1 MALAT
6 TPAVP
11 AAIPVD
17 NAPRRYLDWG
27 PVILG
32 ALGAAAM
39 SIVLL
44 AFGSALGLSVVSPY
58 PYAGISA
65 KGAAI
70 LAAVYLALVMVS
82 SFAAGGYIAGRLRT
96 PWRTSDEVEMHF
108 RDGAH
113 GFGVWSLGV
122 IIGAVLA
129 ASGVGAV
136 VSAAG
141 KATTAIAAAGTAGA
155 ASNPALG
162 QLSLRPTDYAID
174 RLLAPAPAAAPGQA
188 APATA
193 APATNAPTDTAVP
206 GAAPV
211 RLQAQATPRSRA
223 DLEAPIARVFAAG
236 LTNPQ
241 LDARDRTY
249 LARIVSEQTGLPQA
263 EADKRVDET
272 YADLKAAE
280 QKARDAAEAARKAAI
295 IAAFLAA
302 ATLAIGCAAACAGAA
317 LGARHRDERT
327 SVSFLGST
335 RFW

>member
-1 MALAT
+1 MATAT
-6 TPAVP
+6 TTTAVP
-11 AAIPVD
+11 VENMPVS
-17 NAPRRYLDWG
+17 YLDWG

-39 SIVLL
+39 SVVLL

-58 PYAGISA
+58 AYAGISA

-70 LAAVYLALVMVS
+70 LAAVYLALVMVA
-82 SFAAGGYIAGRLRT
+82 SFAAGGYIAGRMRS
-96 PWRTSDEVEMHF
+96 PWRTTDETESHF

-113 GFGVWSLGV
+113 GFGVWSIGV
-122 IIGAVLA
+122 LLVAALA

-162 QLSLRPTDYAID
+162 QLSLNPTDYAID
-174 RLLAPAPAAAPGQA
+174 RLLAPAPAGAPAAPEATPATPGGAQPAA
-188 APATA
+188 APARRT
-193 APATNAPTDTAVP
+193 
-206 GAAPV
+206 
-211 RLQAQATPRSRA
+211 RA
-223 DLEAPIARVFAAG
+223 DLEGPIARALAAG
-236 LTNPQ
+236 LTTPQ
-241 LDARDRTY
+241 LDVRDRTY
-249 LARIVSEQTGLPQA
+249 LASVVADQTGMPQA
-263 EADKRVDET
+263 EAEKRVDAT
-272 YADLKAAE
+272 FADLQAAV
-280 QKARDAAEAARKAAI
+280 QKARDAADAARKAGI

-317 LGARHRDERT
+317 VGARHRDERT
-327 SVSFLGST
+327 AVAFLGST

>member
-1 MALAT
+1 MAIAT
-6 TPAVP
+6 TTAVP

-17 NAPRRYLDWG
+17 NAPLRYLDWG

-70 LAAVYLALVMVS
+70 AAAVYLALVMVA
-82 SFAAGGYIAGRLRT
+82 SFAAGGYIAGRMRT
-96 PWRTSDEVEMHF
+96 PWRTTDEVEMHF

-122 IIGAVLA
+122 LLGAALA

-174 RLLAPAPAAAPGQA
+174 RLLAPAPAGTPAPA
-188 APATA
+188 APAPAAAGTDATA
-193 APATNAPTDTAVP
+193 
-206 GAAPV
+206 GAAAVRANPV
-211 RLQAQATPRSRA
+211 TPRSRA

-249 LARIVSEQTGLPQA
+249 LARIVSEQTGMPQA
-263 EADKRVDET
+263 DAEKRVDET

-280 QKARDAAEAARKAAI
+280 QKARDAAEAARKTAI

-302 ATLAIGCAAACAGAA
+302 ATLAIGCAAACAGAS

>member
-1 MALAT
+1 MATAT
-6 TPAVP
+6 TTTVVP
-11 AAIPVD
+11 VETGPF
-17 NAPRRYLDWG
+17 RYLDWG

-39 SIVLL
+39 SVVLL

-58 PYAGISA
+58 AYAGISA

-70 LAAVYLALVMVS
+70 LAAVYLALVMVA
-82 SFAAGGYIAGRLRT
+82 SFAAGGYIAGRMRS
-96 PWRTSDEVEMHF
+96 PWRTTDETESHF

-113 GFGVWSLGV
+113 GFGVWAIGVLLG
-122 IIGAVLA
+122 AAMA

-141 KATTAIAAAGTAGA
+141 KATTAIVAAGTAGA

-174 RLLAPAPAAAPGQA
+174 RLLAPAPAPAAAPTNQEA
-188 APATA
+188 TPAT
-193 APATNAPTDTAVP
+193 P
-206 GAAPV
+206 GAAQP
-211 RLQAQATPRSRA
+211 AATPARRTRA
-223 DLEAPIARVFAAG
+223 DLEAPMARALAAG
-236 LTNPQ
+236 LTTPQ
-241 LDARDRTY
+241 LDVRDRTY
-249 LARIVSEQTGLPQA
+249 LARVVAEQTGMPQA
-263 EADKRVDET
+263 EAEKRVDET
-272 YADLKAAE
+272 FADLKPAE
-280 QKARDAAEAARKAAI
+280 QKARDAAEAAHKTAI

-327 SVSFLGST
+327 TVGFLGST

>member
-1 MALAT
+1 MATAPT
-6 TPAVP
+6 TTVVP
-11 AAIPVD
+11 VETGPF
-17 NAPRRYLDWG
+17 RHLDWG

-39 SIVLL
+39 SVVLL

-70 LAAVYLALVMVS
+70 LAAVYLALVMVA
-82 SFAAGGYIAGRLRT
+82 SFAAGGYIAGRMRS
-96 PWRTSDEVEMHF
+96 PWRTTDETESHF

-113 GFGVWSLGV
+113 GFGVWAIGVLLG
-122 IIGAVLA
+122 AALA

-162 QLSLRPTDYAID
+162 QLSLSPTDYAID
-174 RLLAPAPAAAPGQA
+174 RLLAPGPAAAPANPQATPAAPDGAPPAA
-188 APATA
+188 APARRT
-193 APATNAPTDTAVP
+193 
-206 GAAPV
+206 
-211 RLQAQATPRSRA
+211 RA
-223 DLEAPIARVFAAG
+223 DLDAPIARALANS
-236 LTNPQ
+236 LTKPQ
-241 LDARDRTY
+241 LDVRDRTY
-249 LARIVSEQTGLPQA
+249 LARIVSEQTGMPEA
-263 EADKRVDET
+263 EAEKRVDET
-272 YADLKAAE
+272 YAELKAAE
-280 QKARDAAEAARKAAI
+280 QKARDAAEAARKTALV
-295 IAAFLAA
+295 AAFLTA

-317 LGARHRDERT
+317 LGARHRNERT
-327 SVSFLGST
+327 AVSFLGST

>member
-1 MALAT
+1 MATAT
-6 TPAVP
+6 TTTVVP
-11 AAIPVD
+11 VETGPF
-17 NAPRRYLDWG
+17 RYLDWG

-39 SIVLL
+39 SVVLL

-58 PYAGISA
+58 AYAGISA

-70 LAAVYLALVMVS
+70 LAAVYLALVMVA
-82 SFAAGGYIAGRLRT
+82 SFAAGGYIAGRMRS
-96 PWRTSDEVEMHF
+96 PWRTTDETESHF

-113 GFGVWSLGV
+113 GFGVWAIGVLLG
-122 IIGAVLA
+122 AAMA

-141 KATTAIAAAGTAGA
+141 KATTAIVAAGTAGA

-174 RLLAPAPAAAPGQA
+174 RLLAPAPAPAA
-188 APATA
+188 APANQEAT
-193 APATNAPTDTAVP
+193 PATPS
-206 GAAPV
+206 AAQP
-211 RLQAQATPRSRA
+211 AATPARRTRA
-223 DLEAPIARVFAAG
+223 DLKAPMARALAAG
-236 LTNPQ
+236 LTTPQ
-241 LDARDRTY
+241 LDVRDRTY
-249 LARIVSEQTGLPQA
+249 LARVVAEQTGMPQA
-263 EADKRVDET
+263 EAEKRVDET
-272 YADLKAAE
+272 FADLKAAE
-280 QKARDAAEAARKAAI
+280 QKARDAAEAAHKTAI

-317 LGARHRDERT
+317 MGARHRDERT
-327 SVSFLGST
+327 AVAFLGST

>member
-1 MALAT
+1 MATAT
-6 TPAVP
+6 TTTTAVP
-11 AAIPVD
+11 VETGPV
-17 NAPRRYLDWG
+17 RYLDWG

-39 SIVLL
+39 SVVLL

-58 PYAGISA
+58 AYAGISA

-70 LAAVYLALVMVS
+70 LAAVYLALVMVA
-82 SFAAGGYIAGRLRT
+82 SFAAGGYLAGRMRS
-96 PWRTSDEVEMHF
+96 PWSTTDETESHF

-113 GFGVWSLGV
+113 GFGVWSIGVLLG
-122 IIGAVLA
+122 AALA

-162 QLSLRPTDYAID
+162 QLSLSPTDYAID
-174 RLLAPAPAAAPGQA
+174 RLLAPAGAPAAPEATPATPGGAQPAAAAAA
-188 APATA
+188 APRT
-193 APATNAPTDTAVP
+193 
-206 GAAPV
+206 
-211 RLQAQATPRSRA
+211 RA
-223 DLEAPIARVFAAG
+223 DLEAPMARALAAG
-236 LTNPQ
+236 LTTPQ
-241 LDARDRTY
+241 LDVRDRTY
-249 LARIVSEQTGLPQA
+249 LARVVSDQTGMPQA
-263 EADKRVDET
+263 EAEKRVDAT
-272 YADLKAAE
+272 FADLKAAE
-280 QKARDAAEAARKAAI
+280 QKARDAADAARKAGI

-317 LGARHRDERT
+317 VGGRHRDERT
-327 SVSFLGST
+327 AVAFLGST

>member
-1 MALAT
+1 MAIAT
-6 TPAVP
+6 TTAVP

-17 NAPRRYLDWG
+17 NAPLRYLDWG

-70 LAAVYLALVMVS
+70 AAAVYLALVMVA
-82 SFAAGGYIAGRLRT
+82 SFAAGGYIAGRMRT
-96 PWRTSDEVEMHF
+96 PWRTTDEVETHF

-122 IIGAVLA
+122 LLGAALA

-174 RLLAPAPAAAPGQA
+174 RLLAPAPAGTPAPA
-188 APATA
+188 APAPAAAGTDATA
-193 APATNAPTDTAVP
+193 
-206 GAAPV
+206 GAAAVRANPV
-211 RLQAQATPRSRA
+211 ATRSRA

-249 LARIVSEQTGLPQA
+249 LARIVSEQTGMPQA
-263 EADKRVDET
+263 DAEKRVDET

-280 QKARDAAEAARKAAI
+280 QKARDAAEAARKTAI

-302 ATLAIGCAAACAGAA
+302 ATLAIGCAAACAGAS

>member
-1 MALAT
+1 MATAT
-6 TPAVP
+6 TTTVVP
-11 AAIPVD
+11 VETGPF
-17 NAPRRYLDWG
+17 RYLDWG

-39 SIVLL
+39 SVVLL

-58 PYAGISA
+58 AYAGISA

-70 LAAVYLALVMVS
+70 LAAVYLALVMVA
-82 SFAAGGYIAGRLRT
+82 SFAAGGYIAGRMRS
-96 PWRTSDEVEMHF
+96 PWRTTDETESHF

-113 GFGVWSLGV
+113 GFGVWAIGVLLG
-122 IIGAVLA
+122 AAMA

-141 KATTAIAAAGTAGA
+141 KATTAIVAAGTAGA

-174 RLLAPAPAAAPGQA
+174 RLLAPAPAPAA
-188 APATA
+188 APANQEAT
-193 APATNAPTDTAVP
+193 PATPS
-206 GAAPV
+206 AAQP
-211 RLQAQATPRSRA
+211 AATPARRTRA
-223 DLEAPIARVFAAG
+223 DLKAPMARALAAG
-236 LTNPQ
+236 LTTPQ
-241 LDARDRTY
+241 LDVRDRTY
-249 LARIVSEQTGLPQA
+249 LARVVAEQTGMPQA
-263 EADKRVDET
+263 EAEKRVDET
-272 YADLKAAE
+272 FADLKAAE
-280 QKARDAAEAARKAAI
+280 QKARDAAEAAHKTAI

-327 SVSFLGST
+327 TVGFLGST

>member
-1 MALAT
+1 
-6 TPAVP
+6 
-11 AAIPVD
+11 
-17 NAPRRYLDWG
+17 
-27 PVILG
+27 
-32 ALGAAAM
+32 M

-70 LAAVYLALVMVS
+70 AAAVYLALVMVA
-82 SFAAGGYIAGRLRT
+82 SFASGGYIAGRMRT
-96 PWRTSDEVEMHF
+96 PWRTTDEVEMHF

-122 IIGAVLA
+122 LLGAALA

-174 RLLAPAPAAAPGQA
+174 RLLAPAPAGTPAPA
-188 APATA
+188 APAPAAAGTDATA
-193 APATNAPTDTAVP
+193 
-206 GAAPV
+206 GAAAVRANPV
-211 RLQAQATPRSRA
+211 TPRSRA

-249 LARIVSEQTGLPQA
+249 LARIVSEQTGMPQA
-263 EADKRVDET
+263 DAEKRVDET

-280 QKARDAAEAARKAAI
+280 QKARDAAEAARKTAI

-302 ATLAIGCAAACAGAA
+302 ATLAIGCAAACAGAS

>member
-1 MALAT
+1 MAIAT
-6 TPAVP
+6 TTAVP

-17 NAPRRYLDWG
+17 NAPLRYLDWG

-70 LAAVYLALVMVS
+70 VAAVYLALVMVA
-82 SFAAGGYIAGRLRT
+82 SFAAGGYIAGRMRT
-96 PWRTSDEVEMHF
+96 PWRTTDEVETHF

-122 IIGAVLA
+122 LLGAALA

-174 RLLAPAPAAAPGQA
+174 RLLAPAPAGTPAPA
-188 APATA
+188 APAPAAAGTDATA
-193 APATNAPTDTAVP
+193 
-206 GAAPV
+206 GAAAVRANPV
-211 RLQAQATPRSRA
+211 TTRSRA

-249 LARIVSEQTGLPQA
+249 LARIVSEQTGMPQA
-263 EADKRVDET
+263 DAEKRVDET

-280 QKARDAAEAARKAAI
+280 QKARDAAEAARKTAI

-302 ATLAIGCAAACAGAA
+302 ATLAIGCAAACAGAS

>member
-1 MALAT
+1 MATATVTT
-6 TPAVP
+6 TPTTAVP
-11 AAIPVD
+11 VETVPF
-17 NAPRRYLDWG
+17 RYLDWG

-39 SIVLL
+39 SVVLL

-70 LAAVYLALVMVS
+70 LAAVYLALVMVA
-82 SFAAGGYIAGRLRT
+82 SFAAGGYIAGRMRS
-96 PWRTSDEVEMHF
+96 PWRTTDETESYF

-113 GFGVWSLGV
+113 GFGVWSIGVLLG
-122 IIGAVLA
+122 AALA

-155 ASNPALG
+155 ASNPAMG

-174 RLLAPAPAAAPGQA
+174 RLLAPGPMAAPADPA
-188 APATA
+188 ATA
-193 APATNAPTDTAVP
+193 APAGGTQVP
-206 GAAPV
+206 AM
-211 RLQAQATPRSRA
+211 QARRTRA
-223 DLEAPIARVFAAG
+223 DLEAPMARALAAS
-236 LTNPQ
+236 LTSPQ
-241 LDARDRTY
+241 LDVRDRTY
-249 LARIVSEQTGLPQA
+249 LARVVAEQTGMSQA
-263 EADKRVDET
+263 DAEKRVDET

-280 QKARDAAEAARKAAI
+280 QKARDAADAARKTAI

-302 ATLAIGCAAACAGAA
+302 ATLAIGCAAACAGAGV
-317 LGARHRDERT
+317 GARHRDERT
-327 SVSFLGST
+327 AVSFLGST

>member
-1 MALAT
+1 MATATAT
-6 TPAVP
+6 TTPTTAVP
-11 AAIPVD
+11 VETVPF
-17 NAPRRYLDWG
+17 RYLDWG

-39 SIVLL
+39 SVVLL

-70 LAAVYLALVMVS
+70 LAAVYLALVMVA
-82 SFAAGGYIAGRLRT
+82 SFAAGGYIAGRMRS
-96 PWRTSDEVEMHF
+96 PWRTTDETESYF

-113 GFGVWSLGV
+113 GFGVWSIGVLLG
-122 IIGAVLA
+122 AALA

-155 ASNPALG
+155 ASNPAMG

-174 RLLAPAPAAAPGQA
+174 RLLAPGAMAAPADPA
-188 APATA
+188 ATA
-193 APATNAPTDTAVP
+193 APAGGTQAPAM
-206 GAAPV
+206 
-211 RLQAQATPRSRA
+211 QARRTRA
-223 DLEAPIARVFAAG
+223 DLEAPMARALAAS
-236 LTNPQ
+236 LTTPQ
-241 LDARDRTY
+241 LDVRDRTY
-249 LARIVSEQTGLPQA
+249 LARVVAEQTGLSQA
-263 EADKRVDET
+263 DAEKRVDET
-272 YADLKAAE
+272 FADLKAAE
-280 QKARDAAEAARKAAI
+280 QKARDAADAARKTAI

-302 ATLAIGCAAACAGAA
+302 ATLAIGCAAACAGAGV
-317 LGARHRDERT
+317 GARHRDERT
-327 SVSFLGST
+327 AVSFLGST

>member
-1 MALAT
+1 MAVAT
-6 TPAVP
+6 TPAVVVP
-11 AAIPVD
+11 AE
-17 NAPRRYLDWG
+17 NAPLRYLDWG

-39 SIVLL
+39 SVVLL

-58 PYAGISA
+58 QYAGISA

-70 LAAVYLALVMVS
+70 AAAVYLALVMVA
-82 SFAAGGYIAGRLRT
+82 SFAAGGYIAGRMRT
-96 PWRTSDEVEMHF
+96 PWRTTDEVEMHF

-113 GFGVWSLGV
+113 GFGVWALGV
-122 IIGAVLA
+122 LLGAALA

-174 RLLAPAPAAAPGQA
+174 RLLAPAPAGAPAPA
-188 APATA
+188 APAPAAAGTDATA
-193 APATNAPTDTAVP
+193 

-211 RLQAQATPRSRA
+211 RANPVAPRSRA

-236 LTNPQ
+236 LANPQ

-263 EADKRVDET
+263 EAEKRVDET

-302 ATLAIGCAAACAGAA
+302 ATLAIGCAAACAGAS

>member
-1 MALAT
+1 MATAT
-6 TPAVP
+6 TPVTAVP
-11 AAIPVD
+11 VEAVPF
-17 NAPRRYLDWG
+17 RYLDWG

-39 SIVLL
+39 SVVLL

-65 KGAAI
+65 KGAAV
-70 LAAVYLALVMVS
+70 LAAVYLALVTVA
-82 SFAAGGYIAGRLRT
+82 SFAAGGYIAGRMRS
-96 PWRTSDEVEMHF
+96 PWRTADESESHF

-113 GFGVWSLGV
+113 GFGVWAIGV
-122 IIGAVLA
+122 LVGAVLA

-155 ASNPALG
+155 ASNPQIG

-174 RLLAPAPAAAPGQA
+174 RLLAPAPAAAPGDPSA
-188 APATA
+188 APTA
-193 APATNAPTDTAVP
+193 AGAQGAPAQP
-206 GAAPV
+206 
-211 RLQAQATPRSRA
+211 RRSRA
-223 DLEAPIARVFAAG
+223 DLEAPMARALASS
-236 LTNPQ
+236 LTTPQ
-241 LDARDRTY
+241 LDVRDRTY
-249 LARIVSEQTGLPQA
+249 LARVVAEQTGMPQA
-263 EADKRVDET
+263 EAEKRVDET

-280 QKARDAAEAARKAAI
+280 QKARDAAEAARKTAI

-302 ATLAIGCAAACAGAA
+302 ATLAIGCAAACAGGA
-317 LGARHRDERT
+317 LGARHRDET
-327 SVSFLGST
+327 TAVSFLGST

>member
-1 MALAT
+1 MATATIT
-6 TPAVP
+6 TPATAVP
-11 AAIPVD
+11 VEAAPF
-17 NAPRRYLDWG
+17 RYLDWG

-39 SIVLL
+39 SVVLL

-70 LAAVYLALVMVS
+70 LAAVYLALVMVA
-82 SFAAGGYIAGRLRT
+82 SFAAGGYIAGRMRS
-96 PWRTSDEVEMHF
+96 PWRTTDETESHF

-113 GFGVWSLGV
+113 GFGVWSIGVLLG
-122 IIGAVLA
+122 AALA

-155 ASNPALG
+155 ASNPAMG
-162 QLSLRPTDYAID
+162 QLSLKPTDYAID
-174 RLLAPAPAAAPGQA
+174 RLLAPGPTGAAADPAATG
-188 APATA
+188 APATG
-193 APATNAPTDTAVP
+193 APAPAM
-206 GAAPV
+206 
-211 RLQAQATPRSRA
+211 QARRTRA
-223 DLEAPIARVFAAG
+223 DLEGPMVRALAG
-236 LTNPQ
+236 SLTTPQ

-249 LARIVSEQTGLPQA
+249 LARVVAEQTGMSQA
-263 EADKRVDET
+263 DAEKRVDET
-272 YADLKAAE
+272 YAELKAAE
-280 QKARDAAEAARKAAI
+280 QKARDAADAARKTAI

-302 ATLAIGCAAACAGAA
+302 ATLAIGCAAACAGAG

-327 SVSFLGST
+327 AVSFLGAT

>member
-1 MALAT
+1 MAIAT
-6 TPAVP
+6 TTAVP

-17 NAPRRYLDWG
+17 NAPLRYLDWG

-58 PYAGISA
+58 QYAGISA

-70 LAAVYLALVMVS
+70 AAAVYLALVMVA
-82 SFAAGGYIAGRLRT
+82 SFAAGGYIAGRMRT
-96 PWRTSDEVEMHF
+96 PWRTTDEVEMHF

-122 IIGAVLA
+122 LLGAALA

-174 RLLAPAPAAAPGQA
+174 RLLAPAPAGAPAPA
-188 APATA
+188 APAPAAAGTDATA
-193 APATNAPTDTAVP
+193 A
-206 GAAPV
+206 AAPV
-211 RLQAQATPRSRA
+211 RANPVATRSRA

-236 LTNPQ
+236 LSNPQ

-263 EADKRVDET
+263 EAEKRVDET

-280 QKARDAAEAARKAAI
+280 QKARDAADAARKTAI

-302 ATLAIGCAAACAGAA
+302 ATLAIGCAAACAGAS

-327 SVSFLGST
+327 AVSFLGST

>member
-1 MALAT
+1 MATAT
-6 TPAVP
+6 TSTVVP
-11 AAIPVD
+11 VETGPF
-17 NAPRRYLDWG
+17 RYLDWG

-39 SIVLL
+39 SVVLL

-70 LAAVYLALVMVS
+70 LAAVYLALVMVA
-82 SFAAGGYIAGRLRT
+82 SFAAGGYIAGRMRS
-96 PWRTSDEVEMHF
+96 PWRTTDETESHF

-113 GFGVWSLGV
+113 GFGVWAIGVLLG
-122 IIGAVLA
+122 AMMA

-141 KATTAIAAAGTAGA
+141 KATTTIAAAGTAGA

-174 RLLAPAPAAAPGQA
+174 RLLAPAPAAPANQEA
-188 APATA
+188 APAT
-193 APATNAPTDTAVP
+193 P
-206 GAAPV
+206 GAAPPAANTA
-211 RLQAQATPRSRA
+211 RRTRA
-223 DLEAPIARVFAAG
+223 DLEAPMARALAAG
-236 LTNPQ
+236 LTTPQ
-241 LDARDRTY
+241 LDVRDRTY
-249 LARIVSEQTGLPQA
+249 LARVVAEQTGMPQA
-263 EADKRVDET
+263 EAEKRVDET
-272 YADLKAAE
+272 FADLKAAE
-280 QKARDAAEAARKAAI
+280 QKARDAAEAARKTAI

-327 SVSFLGST
+327 TVGFFGST

>member
-1 MALAT
+1 MATAT
-6 TPAVP
+6 TTPTTAVP
-11 AAIPVD
+11 VETVPF
-17 NAPRRYLDWG
+17 RYLDWG

-39 SIVLL
+39 SVVLL

-70 LAAVYLALVMVS
+70 LAAVYLALVMVA
-82 SFAAGGYIAGRLRT
+82 SFAAGGYIAGRMRS
-96 PWRTSDEVEMHF
+96 PWRTTDETESYF

-113 GFGVWSLGV
+113 GFGVWSIGVLLG
-122 IIGAVLA
+122 AALA

-162 QLSLRPTDYAID
+162 QLSLKPTDYAID
-174 RLLAPAPAAAPGQA
+174 RLLAPAPAAAPADPAANAAQPGAQ
-188 APATA
+188 APAM
-193 APATNAPTDTAVP
+193 
-206 GAAPV
+206 
-211 RLQAQATPRSRA
+211 QARRTRA
-223 DLEAPIARVFAAG
+223 DLEAPMARALMAG
-236 LTNPQ
+236 LTTPQ
-241 LDARDRTY
+241 LDVRDRTY
-249 LARIVSEQTGLPQA
+249 LARVVSEQTGMSQA
-263 EADKRVDET
+263 EAEKRVDDT

-280 QKARDAAEAARKAAI
+280 QKARDAAEAARKTAI

-327 SVSFLGST
+327 AVSFLGAT

>member
-1 MALAT
+1 MAVAT
-6 TPAVP
+6 TPAVVVP
-11 AAIPVD
+11 AE
-17 NAPRRYLDWG
+17 NAPLRYLDWG

-39 SIVLL
+39 SVVLL

-58 PYAGISA
+58 QYAGISA

-70 LAAVYLALVMVS
+70 AAAVYLALVMVA
-82 SFAAGGYIAGRLRT
+82 SFAAGGYIAGRMRT
-96 PWRTSDEVEMHF
+96 PWRTTDEVEMHF

-113 GFGVWSLGV
+113 GFGVWALGV
-122 IIGAVLA
+122 LLGAALA

-174 RLLAPAPAAAPGQA
+174 RLLAPAPAGAPAPA
-188 APATA
+188 APAPAAAGTDATA
-193 APATNAPTDTAVP
+193 

-211 RLQAQATPRSRA
+211 RANPVAPRSRA
-223 DLEAPIARVFAAG
+223 ELEAPIARVFAAG
-236 LTNPQ
+236 LANPQ

-263 EADKRVDET
+263 EAEKRVDET

-302 ATLAIGCAAACAGAA
+302 ATLAIGCAAACAGAS

>member
-6 TPAVP
+6 APAVP

-17 NAPRRYLDWG
+17 NAPQRYLDWG

-122 IIGAVLA
+122 IIGAALA

-155 ASNPALG
+155 AANPALG

-174 RLLAPAPAAAPGQA
+174 RLLAPAPAAAPGAA
-188 APATA
+188 APAAGATIPDA
-193 APATNAPTDTAVP
+193 AQTEAPRT
-206 GAAPV
+206 
-211 RLQAQATPRSRA
+211 QAMRSRA

-263 EADKRVDET
+263 EAEKRVDET

-302 ATLAIGCAAACAGAA
+302 ATLAIGCAAACGGAA
-317 LGARHRDERT
+317 VGARHRDERT